1 VAIGSGTIAGKEN
14 GTEEA
19 VAMGYR
25 AKATGNKSM
34 TLGFDSRAEAVNSVA
49 LGTNALVKKDAK
61 YGINISTE
69 SGNVVSARKGM
80 ILGGANNI
88 VKNIDDEAE
97 GYKKRG
103 RVIVGGHHNTVSSG
117 DGIILGGFN
126 NTVANANGVTLKN
139 GNKDNRGGAIVGG
152 HHNVVSGG
160 DAIALGGGT
169 SQWADGTPA
178 PELYNEAGGE
188 NSGVLAG
195 HGNKT
200 YGFNSVVLGGSQN
213 IAGDEA
219 KRGEIERG
227 QEKNQAVVGG
237 SKNKALGIN
246 AIVVGGNN
254 NVASGRNSVAMGVRS
269 LAAGIGSLALG
280 GLTEKK
286 LADLINAGDYEGI
299 VKEYKDA
306 FSIADIT
313 ELDGMSQT
321 AEKNVFILEKV
332 AEFQKEN
339 QGGKAYTD
347 GSVAIGSGTIAGKE
361 NGTEEAVAM
370 GYRAKA
376 IKDKTL
382 ALGFDAK
389 ADHANSVALG
399 EQAETKASVDINK
412 AIVSGIKYGNFAGT
426 PNGVVSIGKAG
437 AEKQLVNVAAGAVT
451 ETSTDAINGSQL
463 YATNIVLGNVAKSVK
478 NNFGGDAALD
488 EDGNITFTDIG
499 GTGKGTIHEAIGD
512 VKAALDTKLDSD
524 AITSSD
530 QSISIDTTTTA
541 GKVDLKV
548 NVDGTSV
555 VLNTDGKVSVKDGGV
570 STEKLA
576 DGAVTEGKLADDAVT
591 EDKIA
596 DALLTELKAKSREKV
611 KAGDGIKVS
620 PDTVASDTDNQ
631 EFTVS
636 LSDTVKTK
644 LDNLADNANATYL
657 KVNGSNIGGDAGKA
671 TFGENVGK
679 GVIDGETTQLV
690 QEKAVKTYVDTVVDN
705 IGKPKDGK
713 DGYIGVDGKDGKNG
727 VGIDGKDGI
736 TVKGKDGKDGVTI
749 KGEDGA
755 NGTNGVIGLN
765 GHDGIDGKDKK
776 AVSADIKVVNGRP
789 GVDGKDGDSLTRIIY
804 EDEAGDTHT
813 VATMDDGL
821 AFQGDSGDKVTRKLN
836 DTLNIK

>member
-1 VAIGSGTIAGKEN
+1 MNSIYKIVFNKATQTFTAVSELAKGATKTQSQSAKQAGTFLPKFAKIALAISMVLGFSTSAIAVTDAEFNALKQQVEALKAQKTYVHVNKTGQVQTGNNTNLDTIDGVGGAKAISSMTLGIGAKVGKSAKYGINISTESGNVVSARKGMILGGANNIVKNIDDEAEGYKKRGRVIVGGHHNTVSSGDGIILGGFNNTVANANGVTLKNGNKDNRGGAIVGGHHNVVSGGDAIALGGGTSQWADGTPAPELYNEAGGENSGVLAGHGNKTYGFNSVVLGGSQNIAGDEAKRGEIERGQEKNQAVVGGSKNKALGINAIVVGGNNNVASGRNSVAMGVRSLAAGIGSLALGGLTEKKLADLINAGDYEGIVKEYKDAFSIADITELDGMSQTAEKNVFILEKVAEFQKENQGGKAYTDGSVAIGSGTIAGKEN

-347 GSVAIGSGTIAGKE
+347 GSVAIGSGT
-361 NGTEEAVAM
+361 
-370 GYRAKA
+370 
-376 IKDKTL
+376 
-382 ALGFDAK
+382 
-389 ADHANSVALG
+389 
-399 EQAETKASVDINK
+399 
-412 AIVSGIKYGNFAGT
+412 
-426 PNGVVSIGKAG
+426 
-437 AEKQLVNVAAGAVT
+437 
-451 ETSTDAINGSQL
+451 
-463 YATNIVLGNVAKSVK
+463 
-478 NNFGGDAALD
+478 
-488 EDGNITFTDIG
+488 
-499 GTGKGTIHEAIGD
+499 
-512 VKAALDTKLDSD
+512 
-524 AITSSD
+524 
-530 QSISIDTTTTA
+530 
-541 GKVDLKV
+541 
-548 NVDGTSV
+548 
-555 VLNTDGKVSVKDGGV
+555 
-570 STEKLA
+570 
-576 DGAVTEGKLADDAVT
+576 
-591 EDKIA
+591 
-596 DALLTELKAKSREKV
+596 
-611 KAGDGIKVS
+611 
-620 PDTVASDTDNQ
+620 
-631 EFTVS
+631 
-636 LSDTVKTK
+636 
-644 LDNLADNANATYL
+644 
-657 KVNGSNIGGDAGKA
+657 
-671 TFGENVGK
+671 
-679 GVIDGETTQLV
+679 
-690 QEKAVKTYVDTVVDN
+690 
-705 IGKPKDGK
+705 
-713 DGYIGVDGKDGKNG
+713 
-727 VGIDGKDGI
+727 
-736 TVKGKDGKDGVTI
+736 
-749 KGEDGA
+749 
-755 NGTNGVIGLN
+755 
-765 GHDGIDGKDKK
+765 
-776 AVSADIKVVNGRP
+776 
-789 GVDGKDGDSLTRIIY
+789 
-804 EDEAGDTHT
+804 
-813 VATMDDGL
+813 
-821 AFQGDSGDKVTRKLN
+821 
-836 DTLNIK
+836 